1 MSFRAEHHLQDFLLP
16 FTVPIK
22 QTHFSTGKKEL
33 KNSQNQLCYRV
44 QGKKNKHNNTTHARE
59 MKAS

>member
-33 KNSQNQLCYRV
+33 KNSQNQLCYREFRV
-44 QGKKNKHNNTTHARE
+44 KKTNTTTQHMQE
-59 MKAS
+59 K

>member
-33 KNSQNQLCYRV
+33 KNSQKQLCYREFRV
-44 QGKKNKHNNTTHARE
+44 KKTNTTTQHMQE
-59 MKAS
+59 K